1 MLQGMEYV
9 YEVYKAGSFSK
20 AARNLFISQPALSTA
35 IQKAEKNLGFKIF
48 NRTTNP
54 VTLTE
59 VGMEYID
66 SIEKIMGIEQSL
78 HDRINEINN
87 LKYGHLNVGGANFF
101 SSCMLPPIINI
112 FTQTYPGITL
122 EITEADSISLYK
134 KAQQNHIDLIID
146 SGTYDEEHFIAH
158 HLLKEQILL
167 GIPASNPINER
178 YQKYQLSYLDITC
191 DKHLKEQECLD
202 LSELADQRFILLNKG
217 HDLHNRSLQI
227 CSGHGF
233 MPENVLYLNQL
244 MTAYNLAIHGIGI
257 VFVTDTLIRLA
268 THQNELI
275 YYKINDPAACRDCFL
290 AHRRIAAP
298 TKSMEKFIEIARKV
312 FPYHG
317 AVS

>member
-158 HLLKEQILL
+158 HLLKEQ
-167 GIPASNPINER
+167 
-178 YQKYQLSYLDITC
+178 
-191 DKHLKEQECLD
+191 ECLD

-257 VFVTDTLIRLA
+257 VFVTDNLIRLA

-275 YYKINDPAACRDCFL
+275 YYKINNPAACRDCFL

>member
-35 IQKAEKNLGFKIF
+35 IQKAEKNLGVKIF

-158 HLLKEQILL
+158 HLLKEQ
-167 GIPASNPINER
+167 
-178 YQKYQLSYLDITC
+178 
-191 DKHLKEQECLD
+191 ECLD

-244 MTAYNLAIHGIGI
+244 MTAYNLDIHGIGI
-257 VFVTDTLIRLA
+257 VFVTDNLIRLA

-275 YYKINDPAACRDCFL
+275 YYKINNPAACRDCFL

>member
-20 AARNLFISQPALSTA
+20 AANNLFISQPALSTA
-35 IQKAEKNLGFKIF
+35 VQKIEKKLGSKIF

-54 VTLTE
+54 ITLTE
-59 VGMEYID
+59 VGIEYID
-66 SIEKIMGIEQSL
+66 SIEKIMGIEQNL
-78 HDRINEINN
+78 QNRINEIND

-112 FTQTYPGITL
+112 FVQTYPGISL

-146 SGTYDEEHFIAH
+146 SGSYDKEHFIAH
-158 HLLKEQILL
+158 PLLKEQILL
-167 GIPASNPINER
+167 GIPTNNPINER

-191 DKHLKEQECLD
+191 DKHLQSQECID
-202 LSELADQRFILLNKG
+202 LSEIKDQRFILLNKG
-217 HDLHNRSLQI
+217 HDLLNRSIQI
-227 CSGHGF
+227 CSHYGF
-233 MPENVLYLNQL
+233 IPENVLYLNQL
-244 MTAYNLAIHGIGI
+244 MTAYNLAIHGIGC

-275 YYKINDPAACRDCFL
+275 YYKIKDDAASRDCFL
-290 AHRRIAAP
+290 AHRRIATP
-298 TKSMEKFIEIARKV
+298 TKSMERFIDIARKV
-312 FPYHG
+312 FPYHK
-317 AVS
+317 AIV